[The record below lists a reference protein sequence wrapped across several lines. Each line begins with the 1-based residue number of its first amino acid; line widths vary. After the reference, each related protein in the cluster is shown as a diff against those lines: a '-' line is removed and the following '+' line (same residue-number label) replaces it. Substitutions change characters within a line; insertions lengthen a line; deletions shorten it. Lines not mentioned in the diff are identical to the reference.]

1 MIGLRDATEGG
12 ADEDISRDIGTAL
25 QETWVVEVSL
35 KVIIRRNAHI
45 HLEQALVDV
54 LAWTQTFPDASLP
67 TNQIL
72 STLFVLL
79 VKLPSTLTSFSAAG
93 GYEAVAGLL
102 KMAEKELRVKAIEFL
117 VYLGTLSTN
126 TSPKQSPE
134 IRREGRKEEEDVFV
148 GAPTISLP
156 STPKRKVRDT
166 EAGPS
171 RAHRTQVAGRAS
183 SGASTASSASIATNP
198 ADIDLLR
205 TPVVSDYGSDAEVW
219 SHQRDITSGQGSNDS
234 KLSEG
239 RTEDFPFPKS
249 KSSSALGSHGFYTP
263 QQRSEKHHGS
273 RSSTSGSSQGSQED
287 SGTFRAPGPQS
298 SMRRSSLSVRP
309 STTHQRVPSL
319 RSLARVEE
327 ELAVTPKKLVEMSP
341 ARLKADFQES
351 EVRRDM
357 CSTVKMRASSRPSSA
372 LRSPKTPTTKRTL
385 VSNSESETAAA
396 SSPAR
401 GLVRD
406 SSRTSLH
413 TSSSS
418 KSMDPRLLIPSAK
431 ANIGLGF
438 PGSRLGKP
446 TPLQNTKERMGSA
459 EYPMELAK
467 DSRIRGL
474 TTTRS
479 GGTEKRVTSGGS
491 VTSQS
496 SERPSGMRKSQTMV
510 SLAGSVNDIQ
520 DGETGTMRRG
530 GL

>member
-1 MIGLRDATEGG
+1 
-12 ADEDISRDIGTAL
+12 
-25 QETWVVEVSL
+25 
-35 KVIIRRNAHI
+35 
-45 HLEQALVDV
+45 VDV
-54 LAWTQTFPDASLP
+54 LAWTQTLSDASLP
-67 TNQIL
+67 TNSIL

-79 VKLPSTLTSFSAAG
+79 VKLPSTLTPFSAAG

-102 KMAEKELRVKAIEFL
+102 KMGEKEVRVKAIEFL
-117 VYLGTLSTN
+117 VYLGTLSADIP
-126 TSPKQSPE
+126 SRQSPA
-134 IRREGRKEEEDVFV
+134 IRGEDREEEEDVFA
-148 GAPTISLP
+148 GAHTISLP

-171 RAHRTQVAGRAS
+171 RAHGMQVSGRAS

-219 SHQRDITSGQGSNDS
+219 SQRRDTAVGWVGNAS

-239 RTEDFPFPKS
+239 RREDFQFPKS
-249 KSSSALGSHGFYTP
+249 KSSSALSSHGFYTP

-273 RSSTSGSSQGSQED
+273 RASTSGLSQGSLED
-287 SGTFRAPGPQS
+287 SGTFRPTGPQS
-298 SMRRSSLSVRP
+298 AMRRSSLSVRP
-309 STTHQRVPSL
+309 STAHQRVPSL

-327 ELAVTPKKLVEMSP
+327 ELAVTPKKLVDMSP

-357 CSTVKMRASSRPSSA
+357 CSTVKLRASSRPPSA
-372 LRSPKTPTTKRTL
+372 LRSPKTPTAKRS
-385 VSNSESETAAA
+385 VAGSGSETGAA
-396 SSPAR
+396 SPAR

-406 SSRTSLH
+406 SSRTSLN

-418 KSMDPRLLIPSAK
+418 KSTDPRLLIPSAK

-446 TPLQNTKERMGSA
+446 TPLQNTKERTGSA
-459 EYPMELAK
+459 EDPIELAK

-474 TTTRS
+474 AATRS

-491 VTSQS
+491 GTSQN
-496 SERPSGMRKSQTMV
+496 SERPSGMRKSQTTANLV
-510 SLAGSVNDIQ
+510 GAVDDLGE
-520 DGETGTMRRG
+520 GETGTMRRG
-530 GL
+530 GF